1 MHQLHAIE
9 QLVARLRQDPAVEA
23 IFLKGSF
30 GRGEE
35 DVYSDIDLYCLVSEE
50 RMAKFLTRRLTHLSV
65 YRPIIWKDD
74 IFIVAPQL
82 IVVYDDLLHVDLF
95 TVTRESLNHSDT
107 IRVLYDPKGQLETYI
122 DMSSLTLTTKEAE
135 NEAIDAVWFLF
146 QYQKAAGRGNALW
159 AVEMLRS
166 ALIKFAKVLL
176 HRYVPDRAQLGL
188 KTVPDYLPESP
199 RLRLEAIYNVL
210 VPATHTEAAR
220 LYREFL
226 QEERPHL
233 QQMLINQPD
242 TLQLLDRLLES
253 KQIC

>member
-9 QLVARLRQDPAVEA
+9 QLVARLKQDPAVEA

-107 IRVLYDPKGQLETYI
+107 IRVLYDPKRQLDPYVET
-122 DMSSLTLTTKEAE
+122 SSLALGTQEAAD
-135 NEAIDAVWFLF
+135 EAIDSVWFLF
-146 QYQKAAGRGNALW
+146 QYQKAAGRGNGLW

-166 ALIKFAKVLL
+166 ALNKFAKVLL

-188 KTVPDYLPESP
+188 KTIPSFLPKTP
-199 RLRLEAIYNVL
+199 RMRLEAIYAVL
-210 VPATHTEAAR
+210 VPDTHTEAAL

-226 QEERPHL
+226 LAERSHL
-233 QQMLINQPD
+233 QQMLIDHPE

-253 KQIC
+253 EQVC

>member
-9 QLVARLRQDPAVEA
+9 QLVTRFKQDPAVEA

-74 IFIVAPQL
+74 LFIVAPQL

-107 IRVLYDPKGQLETYI
+107 IRVLYDPKRQLDAYVET
-122 DMSSLTLTTKEAE
+122 SSLALGTQEA
-135 NEAIDAVWFLF
+135 AD
-146 QYQKAAGRGNALW
+146 
-159 AVEMLRS
+159 
-166 ALIKFAKVLL
+166 
-176 HRYVPDRAQLGL
+176 
-188 KTVPDYLPESP
+188 
-199 RLRLEAIYNVL
+199 EAIYDVL
-210 VPATHTEAAR
+210 VPATHHEAAR
-220 LYREFL
+220 LYRELL
-226 QEERPHL
+226 QAELPHL
-233 QQMLINQPD
+233 QQMLIDQPD
-242 TLQLLDRLLES
+242 TLQLLES
-253 KQIC
+253 KQVC

>member
-107 IRVLYDPKGQLETYI
+107 IRVLYDPKGQLETYV
-122 DMSSLTLTTKEAE
+122 DTSSLALGTQEAAD
-135 NEAIDAVWFLF
+135 EAIDSVWFLF

-188 KTVPDYLPESP
+188 KTVADYLPETP
-199 RLRLEAIYNVL
+199 RIRLEAIYGVL
-210 VPATHTEAAR
+210 VPDTHMEAAR

-226 QEERPHL
+226 LAERSHL
-233 QQMLINQPD
+233 QQMLIDQPE

-253 KQIC
+253 EHVC

>member
-9 QLVARLRQDPAVEA
+9 QLVARLKQDPAVEA

-50 RMAKFLTRRLTHLSV
+50 RITKFLTRRLTHLSV

-107 IRVLYDPKGQLETYI
+107 IRVLYDPKGQLEAYVET
-122 DMSSLTLTTKEAE
+122 SSLALGTQEAAD
-135 NEAIDAVWFLF
+135 EAIDSVWFLF
-146 QYQKAAGRGNALW
+146 QYQKAAGRGNGLW

-188 KTVPDYLPESP
+188 KTVPGYLPKTP
-199 RLRLEAIYNVL
+199 RIRLEDIYGVL
-210 VPATHTEAAR
+210 VPDTHTDAAR

-226 QEERPHL
+226 LAERSHL
-233 QQMLINQPD
+233 QQMLIDHPE

-253 KQIC
+253 EQVC

>member
-9 QLVARLRQDPAVEA
+9 QLVARLKQDPAVEA

-107 IRVLYDPKGQLETYI
+107 IRVLYDPNRQLDAYVET
-122 DMSSLTLTTKEAE
+122 SSLALGTQEAAD
-135 NEAIDAVWFLF
+135 EAIDSVWFLF
-146 QYQKAAGRGNALW
+146 QYQKAAGRGNGLW

-188 KTVPDYLPESP
+188 KTIPGSLPETP
-199 RLRLEAIYNVL
+199 RMRLEAIYAVL
-210 VPATHTEAAR
+210 VPDTHTEAVR

-226 QEERPHL
+226 LAERSHL
-233 QQMLINQPD
+233 KQMLIDHPE

-253 KQIC
+253 EQVC

>member
-9 QLVARLRQDPAVEA
+9 QLVTRLKQDPAVEA

-35 DVYSDIDLYCLVSEE
+35 DVYSDIDLYCLVSED

-107 IRVLYDPKGQLETYI
+107 IRVLYDPKRQLEAYREK
-122 DMSSLTLTTKEAE
+122 SSLTLGMQEAAD
-135 NEAIDAVWFLF
+135 EAIDAVWFLF

-166 ALIKFAKVLL
+166 ALLKFAKVLL

-188 KTVPDYLPESP
+188 KTVPGYLPETP
-199 RLRLEAIYNVL
+199 RIRLEAIYGVL
-210 VPATHTEAAR
+210 VPDTHTDAAR

-226 QEERPHL
+226 LAERSHL
-233 QQMLINQPD
+233 QQMLIDHPE

-253 KQIC
+253 EQVC